1 MTQQALLDT
10 APWQGLDPTVL
21 ASADP
26 VPTMLNQEE
35 RQMYYWLARD
45 YLQDAGTIVDLGS
58 YVGGST
64 ACLAAGCEAGGKSSA
79 IHSYDRFEI
88 HNAERKARL
97 LSLGVPDFLDADIL
111 PAIQTMLSPWKSR
124 IHLYPGDI
132 RKMGWSRGPIEL
144 LIIDAAKHAN
154 TGDHIAS
161 TYFPHLIPGRSL
173 VVHQDFLNI
182 RQPWIAA
189 QMSLLSAYFEP
200 VILCGQDC
208 MVFRNI
214 AKIPDNVIAHAQ
226 IAPMKTAP
234 YLKALRKITET
245 LAPMVGQRPLRRI
258 LKSAKAHPNIRSAH
272 QLARAMKQKNS

>member
-1 MTQQALLDT
+1 VTQQTLLDT

-26 VPTMLNQEE
+26 VPTMLHQEE

-132 RKMGWSRGPIEL
+132 RRMGWSRGPIEL

-173 VVHQDFLNI
+173 VVHQDFL
-182 RQPWIAA
+182 
-189 QMSLLSAYFEP
+189 
-200 VILCGQDC
+200 
-208 MVFRNI
+208 VFRNI
-214 AKIPDNVIAHAQ
+214 AKIPDDVIAHAQ

-245 LAPMVGQRPLRRI
+245 LAPMVGQRRLRRI